1 MATNGQKILAL
12 DNSGELLL
20 VTPSSIELEIDDRMK
35 VADDS
40 WAHIAIQDNLVIVRD
55 LKALKVY
62 QWK

>member
-35 VADDS
+35 VADDA
-40 WAHIAIQDNLVIVRD
+40 WAHIAIQDDYVIVRD